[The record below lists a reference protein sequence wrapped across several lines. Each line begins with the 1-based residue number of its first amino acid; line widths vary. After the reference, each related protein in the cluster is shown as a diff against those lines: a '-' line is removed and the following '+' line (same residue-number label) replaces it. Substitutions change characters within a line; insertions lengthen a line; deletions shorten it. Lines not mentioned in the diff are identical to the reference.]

1 MVRRFEDGSAHDN
14 KMRVP
19 LHRVWIAGVSS
30 KEQKPGHRNS
40 HKMTIKVKPQISRRI
55 RQTAFFAFAAIVIP
69 GSGLASPLPGGSPQD
84 AAAGQSA
91 PAKPST
97 STPGNSTPDAKK
109 PDRSAAYYHF
119 GLAHMYEEMATN
131 YGRPEYATRAI
142 EEYKLA
148 LDADP
153 GSKYLNS
160 GLAELY
166 LRTGRVRDAVL
177 AAQEILKTEPN
188 NLEAHKLLGRVY
200 LQSLGNVQNGG
211 PSEKVLQLAIAEYTK
226 IVQLQSNDIES
237 RLLLGQLYTLAH
249 DTPHAEEQFKAAQH
263 IDPNSEDVV
272 LNLARLYSD
281 SGDMTHAIAVLN
293 AVPVDDRTAK
303 MDYALGMSY
312 DQLKENKSA
321 IDAYSKAFDMEPDNL
336 DAERGLAQALLND
349 GQLAPALKHFE
360 AISTAD
366 PQDAQTYL
374 RIAEIERRQGHY
386 EQALTTLKKAKAL
399 ASDSLEIGFN
409 EALIDDSL
417 GHYDEAAQALQLL
430 VKQTT
435 HADGQY
441 AEAEKN
447 NRSIFLDRLANIY
460 REQNKTE
467 QAVQSYQL
475 MVAMG
480 GEYAERGYQGQVDA
494 YRDAKE
500 YDKATQ
506 VAQQAALA
514 MPKDKSVQLMLA
526 GQLADT
532 SKSEDGIKLAKAQL
546 KGNAGDREVH
556 LALAQMYTRLR
567 RWKDASDEIDAA
579 DALSSK
585 ADGQASK
592 NQDDKI
598 YIYFLRGALAER
610 QKHYDSAEEEFRKI
624 LAIDPNNS
632 MTLNYLGYMLGDRGV
647 KLDDALAMVQKAVQL
662 DPQNGAYLDSLGWVY
677 FKMGQYALSEAN
689 LRKASERMG
698 QDPAVHDHLGELYEK
713 TGRLKMAAGQWEQ
726 SLQEYAKTVPADAEP
741 GDVNKVQK
749 KLDSARVKLAKE
761 ESAGA
766 SPKQ

>member
-1 MVRRFEDGSAHDN
+1 
-14 KMRVP
+14 
-19 LHRVWIAGVSS
+19 
-30 KEQKPGHRNS
+30 
-40 HKMTIKVKPQISRRI
+40 MTIKAKPQLSGIL
-55 RQTAFFAFAAIVIP
+55 RQTTLLP
-69 GSGLASPLPGGSPQD
+69 LALACASV
-84 AAAGQSA
+84 AMAQSA
-91 PAKPST
+91 PKPATTPVTTPAT
-97 STPGNSTPDAKK
+97 SKATQKAS
-109 PDRSAAYYHF
+109 RSEAYYHF
-119 GLAHMYEEMATN
+119 GLAHMYEEMATS

-148 LDADP
+148 LNADP
-153 GSKYLNS
+153 SSKYLNS

-177 AAQEILKTEPN
+177 AAQDILKTEPN

-226 IVQLQSNDIES
+226 IVELQSNDIES

-281 SGDMTHAIAVLN
+281 SGDTTHAIQVLN
-293 AVPVDDRTAK
+293 GVPADDRTPK

-312 DQLKENKSA
+312 DQLKDNKNA
-321 IDAYSKAFDMEPDNL
+321 IDAYSRAFDLEPDNL

-349 GQLAPALKHFE
+349 NQFVPALKHFE
-360 AISTAD
+360 AISAAD
-366 PQDAQTYL
+366 PQDAQTYI

-386 EQALTTLKKAKAL
+386 EQALVTLKKAKAL
-399 ASDSLEIGFN
+399 ASDLLEIGYN
-409 EALIDDSL
+409 EALTDDSL
-417 GHYDEAAQALQLL
+417 GRYDEAVQALQAL
-430 VKQTT
+430 VKQTN

-441 AEAEKN
+441 SEAEKN

-460 REQNKTE
+460 REQNKTD
-467 QAVQSYQL
+467 QAVQTYQL

-480 GEYAERGYQGQVDA
+480 GDFAERGYQGEVDA
-494 YRDAKE
+494 YRDAKQ

-514 MPKDKSVQLMLA
+514 MPKNKSVQLMLA
-526 GQLADT
+526 GQLADSGKT
-532 SKSEDGIKLAKAQL
+532 EEGIKLAKAQL
-546 KGNAGDREVH
+546 KGDTSDRDTDLV
-556 LALAQMYTRLR
+556 LAQIYTRLR
-567 RWKDASDEIDAA
+567 KWKEAGESIDAA
-579 DALSSK
+579 EAISSK
-585 ADGQASK
+585 
-592 NQDDKI
+592 QDDKI
-598 YIYFLRGALAER
+598 YIYFLRGALDER
-610 QKHYDSAEEEFRKI
+610 QKHFDSAEEQFRKI
-624 LAIDPNNS
+624 LALDSTNA

-647 KLDDALAMVQKAVQL
+647 KLEDALAMVQKAVQL

-677 FKMGQYALSEAN
+677 FKIGQYALAEAN
-689 LRKASERMG
+689 LRKASERMS
-698 QDPAVHDHLGELYEK
+698 QDPAVHDHLGELYER
-713 TGRLKMAAGQWEQ
+713 TGRLKLAASQWEQ
-726 SLQEYAKTVPADAEP
+726 SLQEYARTAPADAEP
-741 GDVNKVQK
+741 ADVSKVQK

>member
-1 MVRRFEDGSAHDN
+1 
-14 KMRVP
+14 
-19 LHRVWIAGVSS
+19 
-30 KEQKPGHRNS
+30 
-40 HKMTIKVKPQISRRI
+40 
-55 RQTAFFAFAAIVIP
+55 
-69 GSGLASPLPGGSPQD
+69 
-84 AAAGQSA
+84 
-91 PAKPST
+91 
-97 STPGNSTPDAKK
+97 
-109 PDRSAAYYHF
+109 
-119 GLAHMYEEMATN
+119 MYEDMATN

-153 GSKYLNS
+153 SSKYLNS

-177 AAQEILKTEPN
+177 AAQDILKTEPN

-211 PSEKVLQLAIAEYTK
+211 PSEKVLQLAIAEYSK

-281 SGDMTHAIAVLN
+281 SGDMTHAIQVLS
-293 AVPVDDRTAK
+293 AVPEDDRTPK

-312 DQLKENKSA
+312 DQLKDNKNA

-349 GQLAPALKHFE
+349 NQLGPALKHFD
-360 AISTAD
+360 AISAAD

-374 RIAEIERRQGHY
+374 RIAEIQRRQGHY

-417 GHYDEAAQALQLL
+417 GHYDEAAQTLQSL
-430 VKQTT
+430 VKQTS
-435 HADGQY
+435 HPDGQY
-441 AEAEKN
+441 SDAEKN
-447 NRSIFLDRLANIY
+447 NRSIFLDRLANVY
-460 REQNKTE
+460 REQEKTD
-467 QAVQSYQL
+467 QAVQTYQL

-494 YRDAKE
+494 YRDAKQ

-506 VAQQAALA
+506 VAQQAAQA

-532 SKSEDGIKLAKAQL
+532 NKPDEGIKLAKAQL
-546 KGNAGDREVH
+546 HGDPGDREVD
-556 LALAQMYTRLR
+556 LVLAQIYTRLR
-567 RWKDASDEIDAA
+567 RWKDAADQIDAA
-579 DALSSK
+579 EALSTK
-585 ADGQASK
+585 
-592 NQDDKI
+592 QDDKI
-598 YIYFLRGALAER
+598 YIYFLRGALDER
-610 QKHYDSAEEEFRKI
+610 QKHYDSAEEQFRKI

-647 KLDDALAMVQKAVQL
+647 KLDEALTMVQKAVQL

-677 FKMGQYALSEAN
+677 FKMGQYALAEAN
-689 LRKASERMG
+689 LRKATERMG
-698 QDPAVHDHLGELYEK
+698 NDPAVHDHLGELYEK

-726 SLQEYAKTVPADAEP
+726 SLQEYARTVPADAEP
-741 GDVNKVQK
+741 GDVSKVQK
-749 KLDSARVKLAKE
+749 KLDTARVKLAKE
-761 ESAGA
+761 ESTGA

>member
-1 MVRRFEDGSAHDN
+1 
-14 KMRVP
+14 
-19 LHRVWIAGVSS
+19 
-30 KEQKPGHRNS
+30 
-40 HKMTIKVKPQISRRI
+40 MTIKPQPSPKTRQATLFHVALACAAIITPASTLGQ
-55 RQTAFFAFAAIVIP
+55 QTAAPQNTPATP
-69 GSGLASPLPGGSPQD
+69 PSSPTTGTVQK
-84 AAAGQSA
+84 
-91 PAKPST
+91 PA
-97 STPGNSTPDAKK
+97 STPPASTQKP

-119 GLAHMYEEMATN
+119 GLAHMYEDMATN

-153 GSKYLNS
+153 SSKYLNS

-177 AAQEILKTEPN
+177 AAQDILKTDPN

-226 IVQLQSNDIES
+226 IVELQSNDIES

-249 DTPHAEEQFKAAQH
+249 DTPHAEEQFKAAER

-281 SGDMTHAIAVLN
+281 SGDTTHAIQVLS
-293 AVPVDDRTAK
+293 AVPEDDRTPK

-312 DQLKENKSA
+312 DQLKDNKNA

-349 GQLAPALKHFE
+349 NQLGPALKHFD

-417 GHYDEAAQALQLL
+417 GRYDEAAQTLQSL
-430 VKQTT
+430 VKQTS
-435 HADGQY
+435 HPDGQY
-441 AEAEKN
+441 SDAEKN
-447 NRSIFLDRLANIY
+447 NRSIFLDRLANVY
-460 REQNKTE
+460 REQEKTD
-467 QAVQSYQL
+467 QAVQTYQL

-494 YRDAKE
+494 YRDAKQ

-506 VAQQAALA
+506 VAQQAAQA

-532 SKSEDGIKLAKAQL
+532 NKPEEGIKLAKAQL
-546 KGNAGDREVH
+546 HGDPGDREVD
-556 LALAQMYTRLR
+556 LVLAQIYTRLR
-567 RWKDASDEIDAA
+567 RWKDAADQIDAA
-579 DALSSK
+579 EALSTK
-585 ADGQASK
+585 
-592 NQDDKI
+592 QDDKI
-598 YIYFLRGALAER
+598 YIYFLRGALDER
-610 QKHYDSAEEEFRKI
+610 QKHYDSAEEQFRKI

-647 KLDDALAMVQKAVQL
+647 KLDEALAMVQKAVQL

-677 FKMGQYALSEAN
+677 FKMGQYALAEAN
-689 LRKASERMG
+689 LRKATERMG
-698 QDPAVHDHLGELYEK
+698 NDPAVHDHLGELYEK
-713 TGRLKMAAGQWEQ
+713 TGRLKMAASQWEQ
-726 SLQEYAKTVPADAEP
+726 SLQEYSRTVPADAEP

-761 ESAGA
+761 ESTGA

>member
-1 MVRRFEDGSAHDN
+1 MTN
-14 KMRVP
+14 KP
-19 LHRVWIAGVSS
+19 QPSS
-30 KEQKPGHRNS
+30 K
-40 HKMTIKVKPQISRRI
+40 T
-55 RQTAFFAFAAIVIP
+55 RQATLFHVALACAAIATP
-69 GSGLASPLPGGSPQD
+69 ASALAAPQTGGSPQQN
-84 AAAGQSA
+84 AAPQSA
-91 PAKPST
+91 PAKPAGGGIIVIDRGALPK
-97 STPGNSTPDAKK
+97 TPPATTPKP

-153 GSKYLNS
+153 NSKYLNS

-177 AAQEILKTEPN
+177 AAQDILKTEPD
-188 NLEAHKLLGRVY
+188 NLDAHKLLGRVY

-226 IVQLQSNDIES
+226 IVQLQGNDIES

-249 DTPHAEEQFKAAQH
+249 DTPHAEEQFKAAQR
-263 IDPNSEDVV
+263 IDPSSEDVV

-281 SGDMTHAIAVLN
+281 SGDMAHAIQVLS
-293 AVPVDDRTAK
+293 AVPADDRTAK

-312 DQLKENKSA
+312 DQLKQNKNA

-336 DAERGLAQALLND
+336 DTERGLAQALLND
-349 GQLAPALKHFE
+349 NQLSPALKHFE

-366 PQDAQTYL
+366 PQDAQTYV

-399 ASDSLEIGFN
+399 ASDSVELGYN
-409 EALIDDSL
+409 EALTDDSL
-417 GHYDEAAQALQLL
+417 GHYDDAAQTLQSL
-430 VKQTT
+430 VKQST
-435 HADGQY
+435 HPDGQY
-441 AEAEKN
+441 SDGEKN
-447 NRSIFLDRLANIY
+447 NRSIFLDRLANVY
-460 REQNKTE
+460 KEQEKTDL
-467 QAVQSYQL
+467 AVQTYQL

-480 GEYAERGYQGQVDA
+480 GDYAERGYQGQVDA
-494 YRDAKE
+494 YRDAKQ

-514 MPKDKSVQLMLA
+514 MPKDKTIQLMLA
-526 GQLADT
+526 SQLAD
-532 SKSEDGIKLAKAQL
+532 SGKVEEGIKLAKAQL
-546 KGNAGDREVH
+546 HGDPGDRDVNQV
-556 LALAQMYTRLR
+556 LAQIYTRLR
-567 RWKDASDEIDAA
+567 RWKEAADEIDAA
-579 DALSSK
+579 DVLSTK
-585 ADGQASK
+585 
-592 NQDDKI
+592 QDEKI
-598 YIYFLRGALAER
+598 YIYFLRGDLDSR
-610 QKHYDSAEEEFRKI
+610 QKHYDSSEEQFRKI
-624 LAIDPNNS
+624 LAIDPDNA

-647 KLDDALAMVQKAVQL
+647 RLDDALAMVQKAVQEE
-662 DPQNGAYLDSLGWVY
+662 PQNGAYLDSLGWVY
-677 FKMGQYALSEAN
+677 FKMGQYALAEAN
-689 LRKASERMG
+689 LRKASDRMG
-698 QDPAVHDHLGELYEK
+698 SDPAVHDHLGELYEK
-713 TGRLKMAAGQWEQ
+713 TGRLKMAASQWEQ
-726 SLQEYAKTVPADAEP
+726 SLQEYARTVPADAEP

>member
-1 MVRRFEDGSAHDN
+1 
-14 KMRVP
+14 
-19 LHRVWIAGVSS
+19 
-30 KEQKPGHRNS
+30 
-40 HKMTIKVKPQISRRI
+40 MTIKVNQLLSSRI
-55 RQTAFFAFAAIVIP
+55 REATLPLALACAAFVTPGSALAQTAAPPVTP
-69 GSGLASPLPGGSPQD
+69 GDKPTKAASPAQK
-84 AAAGQSA
+84 A
-91 PAKPST
+91 
-97 STPGNSTPDAKK
+97 
-109 PDRSAAYYHF
+109 DRAAAYYHF
-119 GLAHMYEEMATN
+119 SLAHMYEDMATN

-188 NLEAHKLLGRVY
+188 NLDAHKLLGRVY

-211 PSEKVLQLAIAEYTK
+211 PSEKVLQLAIDEYTK

-281 SGDMTHAIAVLN
+281 SGDMTHAIQVLN
-293 AVPVDDRTAK
+293 AVPADDRTAK

-312 DQLKENKSA
+312 DQLKDNKSA

-349 GQLAPALKHFE
+349 NQLSAALKHFE
-360 AISTAD
+360 TISAAD

-374 RIAEIERRQGHY
+374 RIAEIERRQSHY
-386 EQALTTLKKAKAL
+386 EQAMTTLKKAKAL

-417 GHYDEAAQALQLL
+417 GRYDEATQSLQAL
-430 VKQTT
+430 VKQTN
-435 HADGQY
+435 HPDNQY
-441 AEAEKN
+441 SDAEKN
-447 NRSIFLDRLANIY
+447 NRSIFLDRLANVY
-460 REQNKTE
+460 REQNKTD
-467 QAVQSYQL
+467 QAVQTYQL

-480 GEYAERGYQGQVDA
+480 GEYAERGFQGEVDA
-494 YRDAKE
+494 YRDGKQ

-506 VAQQAALA
+506 VAQQAAVA

-532 SKSEDGIKLAKAQL
+532 NKAEEGIKLAKTQL
-546 KGNAGDREVH
+546 RGDASDREVN
-556 LALAQMYTRLR
+556 LVLAQIYTRLR
-567 RWKDASDEIDAA
+567 RWKEAAEQIDAA
-579 DALSSK
+579 EALSSK
-585 ADGQASK
+585 
-592 NQDDKI
+592 QDDKI
-598 YIYFLRGALAER
+598 YIYFLRGALDER
-610 QKHYDSAEEEFRKI
+610 QKHYDSAEEQFRKI
-624 LAIDPNNS
+624 LALDGNNS

-647 KLDDALAMVQKAVQL
+647 KLDEALSMVQKAVQL

-677 FKMGQYALSEAN
+677 FKMGQYALAEAN
-689 LRKASERMG
+689 LRKAVERMG
-698 QDPAVHDHLGELYEK
+698 TDPAVHDHLGELYEK
-713 TGRLKMAAGQWEQ
+713 TGRLKLAAAQWEQ

-741 GDVNKVQK
+741 ADVSKVQK

-761 ESAGA
+761 ESGA

>member
-1 MVRRFEDGSAHDN
+1 
-14 KMRVP
+14 
-19 LHRVWIAGVSS
+19 
-30 KEQKPGHRNS
+30 
-40 HKMTIKVKPQISRRI
+40 MTIKVKPQLSSKI
-55 RQTAFFAFAAIVIP
+55 REAYFFPVALACAAIVLP
-69 GSGLASPLPGGSPQD
+69 GSAQVSPLADGSPQQD
-84 AAAGQSA
+84 AAPQSA
-91 PAKPST
+91 PAVPPVITNMPQPVITKQLETKTAPV
-97 STPGNSTPDAKK
+97 PAKA
-109 PDRSAAYYHF
+109 PDRATAYYHF

-177 AAQEILKTEPN
+177 AAQEILKTEPD
-188 NLEAHKLLGRVY
+188 NLDAHKLLGRVY

-226 IVQLQSNDIES
+226 IVELQSNDIES
-237 RLLLGQLYTLAH
+237 RLLLGQLYTLSH
-249 DTPHAEEQFKAAQH
+249 DTPRAEEQFKAAQR
-263 IDPNSEDVV
+263 IDPGSEDVV

-281 SGDMTHAIAVLN
+281 SGDMTQALAVLS
-293 AVPVDDRTAK
+293 AVPADDRTAK
-303 MDYALGMSY
+303 MDYAMGMSY
-312 DQLKENKSA
+312 DQLKQNKNA
-321 IDAYSKAFDMEPDNL
+321 IDAYSKAFELEPDNL

-349 GQLAPALKHFE
+349 NQFSPALKHFE
-360 AISTAD
+360 AISAAD

-374 RIAEIERRQGHY
+374 HMAEIERREGHY

-417 GHYDEAAQALQLL
+417 GRYDEAAQTLQGL
-430 VKQTT
+430 VKQTN
-435 HADGQY
+435 HPDGQY
-441 AEAEKN
+441 ADAEKN
-447 NRSIFLDRLANIY
+447 NRSIFLDRLANVY
-460 REQNKTE
+460 REQDKTD
-467 QAVQSYQL
+467 QAVQAYQQ

-480 GEYAERGYQGQVDA
+480 DKYAESGYQGQVEA
-494 YRDAKE
+494 YRDAKQ
-500 YDKATQ
+500 YDKATL

-514 MPKDKSVQLMLA
+514 MPKDKVIQLMLA
-526 GQLADT
+526 GQLAD
-532 SKSEDGIKLAKAQL
+532 SGKPEEGIKLAKAQL
-546 KGNAGDREVH
+546 RGNPDDRDVN

-567 RWKDASDEIDAA
+567 RWKEAADEIDAA
-579 DALSSK
+579 DALSTK
-585 ADGQASK
+585 
-592 NQDDKI
+592 QDDKI
-598 YIYFLRGALAER
+598 YIDFLRGALNER

-624 LAIDPNNS
+624 LVIDANNG

-647 KLDDALAMVQKAVQL
+647 KLDEALAMVQKAVQL

-677 FKMGQYALSEAN
+677 FKMGQYALAEAN
-689 LRKASERMG
+689 LRKATERMAK
-698 QDPAVHDHLGELYEK
+698 DPAVHDHLGELYEK

-726 SLQEYAKTVPADAEP
+726 SLQEYARTTPADADP
-741 GDVNKVQK
+741 GDVSKVQK

-766 SPKQ
+766 RPKQ

>member
-1 MVRRFEDGSAHDN
+1 MSNQAKRQLCSPFPE
-14 KMRVP
+14 
-19 LHRVWIAGVSS
+19 I
-30 KEQKPGHRNS
+30 S
-40 HKMTIKVKPQISRRI
+40 HYRL
-55 RQTAFFAFAAIVIP
+55 ALACAALLLP
-69 GSGLASPLPGGSPQD
+69 GSGFGQ
-84 AAAGQSA
+84 AAAA
-91 PAKPST
+91 PAAPANVKAAPPAST
-97 STPGNSTPDAKK
+97 QK

-131 YGRPEYATRAI
+131 YGRPEYATRAV

-177 AAQEILKTEPN
+177 SAQEVLKTEPN

-200 LQSLGNVQNGG
+200 LQSLGNAQSGG

-226 IVQLQSNDIES
+226 IVELQSKDIES

-281 SGDMTHAIAVLN
+281 SGDMTHAIAVLS
-293 AVPVDDRTAK
+293 AVPEDDRTAK

-312 DQLKENKSA
+312 DQLKQNKNA
-321 IDAYSKAFDMEPDNL
+321 IGAYSKAFEMEPDNL

-349 GQLAPALKHFE
+349 TQLVPALKHFE
-360 AISTAD
+360 TISVAD

-386 EQALTTLKKAKAL
+386 EQALVTLKKAKTL

-417 GHYDEAAQALQLL
+417 GHYDEAAQSLQGL

-447 NRSIFLDRLANIY
+447 NRSIFLDRLANVY
-460 REQNKTE
+460 REQNKTDM
-467 QAVQSYQL
+467 AVQTYQL
-475 MVAMG
+475 MIAMG
-480 GEYAERGYQGQVDA
+480 GEYAEHGYQGQVDA
-494 YRDAKE
+494 YRDGKQ
-500 YDKATQ
+500 YDKATE
-506 VAQQAALA
+506 VAQQAATAL
-514 MPKDKSVQLMLA
+514 PKNKSVQLMLA

-532 SKSEDGIKLAKAQL
+532 GKADEGIKLAKAQL
-546 KGNAGDREVH
+546 KGNAEDRDVI
-556 LALAQMYTRLR
+556 LVLAQIYSRLR
-567 RWKDASDEIDAA
+567 RWKEATEQIDAA
-579 DALSSK
+579 EVLSTK
-585 ADGQASK
+585 P
-592 NQDDKI
+592 DDKI
-598 YIYFLRGALAER
+598 YIYFLRGAMDER
-610 QKHYDSAEEEFRKI
+610 QKRFDSAEEQFRKI
-624 LAIDPNNS
+624 LAIDPNNG
-632 MTLNYLGYMLGDRGV
+632 MTLNYLGYMQADRGV
-647 KLDDALAMVQKAVQL
+647 HLDEALTMVQKAVTL

-677 FKMGQYALSEAN
+677 FKMGQYALAEAN
-689 LRKASERMG
+689 LRKASERIST
-698 QDPAVHDHLGELYEK
+698 DPQVHDHLGELYEK
-713 TGRLKMAAGQWEQ
+713 TGRLKLATTQWQQ
-726 SLQEYAKTVPADAEP
+726 SLQEYARTIPADAEP
-741 GDVNKVQK
+741 ADVNKVQK
-749 KLDSARVKLAKE
+749 KLDTARVKLARE
-761 ESAGA
+761 ETAGA

>member
-1 MVRRFEDGSAHDN
+1 MRSHRHPSFRACATDCGSAKH
-14 KMRVP
+14 
-19 LHRVWIAGVSS
+19 AGDTTH
-30 KEQKPGHRNS
+30 ELG
-40 HKMTIKVKPQISRRI
+40 
-55 RQTAFFAFAAIVIP
+55 RQYEAGFHTA
-69 GSGLASPLPGGSPQD
+69 
-84 AAAGQSA
+84 
-91 PAKPST
+91 
-97 STPGNSTPDAKK
+97 GNARQK

-119 GLAHMYEEMATN
+119 GLAHMYEDMATN

-153 GSKYLNS
+153 SSKYLNS

-177 AAQEILKTEPN
+177 AAQDILKTEPN

-211 PSEKVLQLAIAEYTK
+211 PSEKVLQLAIAEYSK
-226 IVQLQSNDIES
+226 IVQLQGNDIES

-249 DTPHAEEQFKAAQH
+249 DTPHAEEQFKAAER

-281 SGDMTHAIAVLN
+281 SGDMTHAIQVLS
-293 AVPVDDRTAK
+293 AVPEDDRTAK

-312 DQLKENKSA
+312 DQLKDNKNA

-349 GQLAPALKHFE
+349 NQLGPALKHFE

-417 GHYDEAAQALQLL
+417 GHYDEAAQTLQSL
-430 VKQTT
+430 VKQTS
-435 HADGQY
+435 HPDGQY
-441 AEAEKN
+441 SDAEKN
-447 NRSIFLDRLANIY
+447 NRSIFLDRLANVY
-460 REQNKTE
+460 REQEKTD
-467 QAVQSYQL
+467 QAVQTYQL

-494 YRDAKE
+494 YRDAKQ

-532 SKSEDGIKLAKAQL
+532 NKPDEGIKLAKAQL
-546 KGNAGDREVH
+546 RGDPSDREVN
-556 LALAQMYTRLR
+556 LVLAQIYTRLR
-567 RWKDASDEIDAA
+567 RWKEAGDEIDAA
-579 DALSSK
+579 EALSTK
-585 ADGQASK
+585 
-592 NQDDKI
+592 QDDKI
-598 YIYFLRGALAER
+598 YIYFLRGALDER
-610 QKHYDSAEEEFRKI
+610 QKHYDSAEEQFRKI

-647 KLDDALAMVQKAVQL
+647 KLDDALTMVQKAVQL

-677 FKMGQYALSEAN
+677 FKMGQYALAEAN
-689 LRKASERMG
+689 LRKATERMG
-698 QDPAVHDHLGELYEK
+698 NDPAVHDHLGELYEK
-713 TGRLKMAAGQWEQ
+713 TGRLKMAARNG
-726 SLQEYAKTVPADAEP
+726 SRACRSMPAP
-741 GDVNKVQK
+741 CP
-749 KLDSARVKLAKE
+749 RMP
-761 ESAGA
+761 
-766 SPKQ
+766 SPAT

>member
-1 MVRRFEDGSAHDN
+1 
-14 KMRVP
+14 
-19 LHRVWIAGVSS
+19 
-30 KEQKPGHRNS
+30 
-40 HKMTIKVKPQISRRI
+40 MTIKPQPSPKTRQATLFHVALACAAIITPASTLAQ
-55 RQTAFFAFAAIVIP
+55 QTAA
-69 GSGLASPLPGGSPQD
+69 PQ
-84 AAAGQSA
+84 
-91 PAKPST
+91 
-97 STPGNSTPDAKK
+97 STPATPPASGTGQKPASTPPASTQKP

-119 GLAHMYEEMATN
+119 GLAHMYEDMATN

-153 GSKYLNS
+153 SSKYLNS

-177 AAQEILKTEPN
+177 AAQDILKTEPD
-188 NLEAHKLLGRVY
+188 NLDAHKLLGRVY

-211 PSEKVLQLAIAEYTK
+211 PSEKVLQLAIAEYSK
-226 IVQLQSNDIES
+226 IVQLQGNDIES

-249 DTPHAEEQFKAAQH
+249 DTPHAEEQFKAAEH

-281 SGDMTHAIAVLN
+281 SGDTTHAIQVLS
-293 AVPVDDRTAK
+293 AVPEDDRTPK

-312 DQLKENKSA
+312 DQLKDNKNA

-349 GQLAPALKHFE
+349 NQLGPSLKHFE

-417 GHYDEAAQALQLL
+417 GRYDEATQTLQSL
-430 VKQTT
+430 VKQTS
-435 HADGQY
+435 HPDGQY
-441 AEAEKN
+441 SDAEKN
-447 NRSIFLDRLANIY
+447 NRSIFLDRLANVY
-460 REQNKTE
+460 REQEKTD
-467 QAVQSYQL
+467 QAVQTYQL

-494 YRDAKE
+494 YRDAKQ

-506 VAQQAALA
+506 VAQQAAQA

-532 SKSEDGIKLAKAQL
+532 NKPDEGIKLAKAQL
-546 KGNAGDREVH
+546 HGDPGDREVD
-556 LALAQMYTRLR
+556 LVLAQIYTRLR
-567 RWKDASDEIDAA
+567 RWKDAADQIDAA
-579 DALSSK
+579 EALSTK
-585 ADGQASK
+585 
-592 NQDDKI
+592 QDDKI
-598 YIYFLRGALAER
+598 YIYFLRGALDER
-610 QKHYDSAEEEFRKI
+610 QKHYDSAEEQFRKI

-647 KLDDALAMVQKAVQL
+647 KLDEALTMVQKAVQL

-677 FKMGQYALSEAN
+677 FKMGQYALAEAN
-689 LRKASERMG
+689 LRKATDRMG
-698 QDPAVHDHLGELYEK
+698 NDPAVHDHLGELYEK
-713 TGRLKMAAGQWEQ
+713 TGRLKMAASQWEQ
-726 SLQEYAKTVPADAEP
+726 SLQEYARTVPADAEP
-741 GDVNKVQK
+741 GDVSKVQK

-761 ESAGA
+761 ESTGA

>member
-1 MVRRFEDGSAHDN
+1 
-14 KMRVP
+14 
-19 LHRVWIAGVSS
+19 
-30 KEQKPGHRNS
+30 
-40 HKMTIKVKPQISRRI
+40 MTIKVKPQISRRI
-55 RQTAFFAFAAIVIP
+55 RQTAFFACATIVIP
-69 GSGLASPLPGGSPQD
+69 GSGLASPLQASSPQQPPAASSTPAKAD
-84 AAAGQSA
+84 PAGTPAAAQKA
-91 PAKPST
+91 
-97 STPGNSTPDAKK
+97 
-109 PDRSAAYYHF
+109 DRSAAYYHF
-119 GLAHMYEEMATN
+119 GLAHMYEDMATN

-148 LDADP
+148 LAADP
-153 GSKYLNS
+153 DSKYLNS

-281 SGDMTHAIAVLN
+281 SGDMTHAIAVLS
-293 AVPVDDRTAK
+293 AVPADDRTAK

-312 DQLKENKSA
+312 DQLKQNKNA
-321 IDAYSKAFDMEPDNL
+321 IDAYGKAFDMEPDNL

-349 GQLAPALKHFE
+349 NQLSPALKHFE

-435 HADGQY
+435 HPDGQY
-441 AEAEKN
+441 ADAEKN
-447 NRSIFLDRLANIY
+447 NRSIFLDRLALIY

-467 QAVQSYQL
+467 PAVQTYQL

-494 YRDAKE
+494 YRDAKQ

-506 VAQQAALA
+506 VAEQAAQA
-514 MPKDKSVQLMLA
+514 MPKDKTIQLMLA

-532 SKSEDGIKLAKAQL
+532 SKAEEGIKLAKAQL

-567 RWKDASDEIDAA
+567 RWKEATDEIDAA

-585 ADGQASK
+585 PDGKMEVLGASGPVAVNADE
-592 NQDDKI
+592 KI

-624 LAIDPNNS
+624 LAIDSNNS

-647 KLDDALAMVQKAVQL
+647 KLDDALSMVQKAVQL
-662 DPQNGAYLDSLGWVY
+662 EPQNGAYLDSLGWVY
-677 FKMGQYALSEAN
+677 FKMGQYALAEAN
-689 LRKASERMG
+689 LRKASERIG
-698 QDPAVHDHLGELYEK
+698 QDPQVHDHLGELFEK

-726 SLQEYAKTVPADAEP
+726 SLQEYARTVPADAEP

-749 KLDSARVKLAKE
+749 KLDTARVKLAKE
-761 ESAGA
+761 ESGA
-766 SPKQ
+766 SPKR

>member
-1 MVRRFEDGSAHDN
+1 
-14 KMRVP
+14 
-19 LHRVWIAGVSS
+19 
-30 KEQKPGHRNS
+30 
-40 HKMTIKVKPQISRRI
+40 
-55 RQTAFFAFAAIVIP
+55 
-69 GSGLASPLPGGSPQD
+69 
-84 AAAGQSA
+84 
-91 PAKPST
+91 
-97 STPGNSTPDAKK
+97 
-109 PDRSAAYYHF
+109 
-119 GLAHMYEEMATN
+119 MYEDMATN

-153 GSKYLNS
+153 NSKYLNS

-177 AAQEILKTEPN
+177 AAQDILKTEPN

-249 DTPHAEEQFKAAQH
+249 DTPHAEEQFKAAQR

-281 SGDMTHAIAVLN
+281 SGDMTHAIQVLN
-293 AVPVDDRTAK
+293 AVPADDRTAK

-312 DQLKENKSA
+312 DQLKENKNA

-349 GQLAPALKHFE
+349 NQLSPALKHFE
-360 AISTAD
+360 AISAAD

-417 GHYDEAAQALQLL
+417 GHYDEAAQTLQGL
-430 VKQTT
+430 VKQTS
-435 HADGQY
+435 HPDGQY
-441 AEAEKN
+441 SDAEKN
-447 NRSIFLDRLANIY
+447 NRSIFLDRLANVY
-460 REQNKTE
+460 REQEKTDL
-467 QAVQSYQL
+467 AVQTYQL

-494 YRDAKE
+494 YRDAKQ

-532 SKSEDGIKLAKAQL
+532 GKAEEGIKLAKAQL
-546 KGNAGDREVH
+546 RGDPGDREVD
-556 LALAQMYTRLR
+556 LALAQIYTRLR
-567 RWKDASDEIDAA
+567 RWKEAGDEIDAA
-579 DALSSK
+579 EALSTK
-585 ADGQASK
+585 
-592 NQDDKI
+592 QDDKI
-598 YIYFLRGALAER
+598 YIYFLRGALDER
-610 QKHYDSAEEEFRKI
+610 QKHYDSAEEQFRKI
-624 LAIDPNNS
+624 LAIDP
-632 MTLNYLGYMLGDRGV
+632 
-647 KLDDALAMVQKAVQL
+647 QQQH
-662 DPQNGAYLDSLGWVY
+662 DPQLPGLHAGGSR
-677 FKMGQYALSEAN
+677 GQ
-689 LRKASERMG
+689 
-698 QDPAVHDHLGELYEK
+698 
-713 TGRLKMAAGQWEQ
+713 AG
-726 SLQEYAKTVPADAEP
+726 
-741 GDVNKVQK
+741 
-749 KLDSARVKLAKE
+749 
-761 ESAGA
+761 
-766 SPKQ
+766 

>member
-1 MVRRFEDGSAHDN
+1 MTN
-14 KMRVP
+14 KAKSQLSVILRQSTLLP
-19 LHRVWIAGVSS
+19 LALACVSS
-30 KEQKPGHRNS
+30 A
-40 HKMTIKVKPQISRRI
+40 V
-55 RQTAFFAFAAIVIP
+55 A
-69 GSGLASPLPGGSPQD
+69 QD
-84 AAAGQSA
+84 APATPAAPPSSA
-91 PAKPST
+91 ATPA
-97 STPGNSTPDAKK
+97 NSTTQK

-119 GLAHMYEEMATN
+119 GLAHMYEDMATN

-148 LDADP
+148 LNADP

-177 AAQEILKTEPN
+177 AAQDILKAEPN
-188 NLEAHKLLGRVY
+188 NLDAHKLLGRVY

-226 IVQLQSNDIES
+226 IVELQKDDIES

-249 DTPHAEEQFKAAQH
+249 DTPHAEEQFRAAQK

-281 SGDMTHAIAVLN
+281 SGDTAHAIQVLN
-293 AVPVDDRTAK
+293 AVPEDDRTPK

-312 DQLKENKSA
+312 DQLKDNKNA
-321 IDAYSKAFDMEPDNL
+321 IDAYQKAFDMEPDNL

-349 GQLAPALKHFE
+349 NQFGPALKHFE
-360 AISTAD
+360 AISAAD
-366 PQDAQTYL
+366 PQDAQTYVRL
-374 RIAEIERRQGHY
+374 AEIQRRQGHY
-386 EQALTTLKKAKAL
+386 EQALATLKKAKAL
-399 ASDSLEIGFN
+399 ASDNLEIGFN

-417 GHYDEAAQALQLL
+417 GRYDDAVQALQAL
-430 VKQTT
+430 VKQST

-441 AEAEKN
+441 SDAEKN

-467 QAVQSYQL
+467 PAVQTYQL

-480 GEYAERGYQGQVDA
+480 GDYAERGYQGQVDA

-506 VAQQAALA
+506 VAQQAAQAL
-514 MPKDKSVQLMLA
+514 PKDKSIQLMLA
-526 GQLADT
+526 GQLGD
-532 SKSEDGIKLAKAQL
+532 SNKPEEGIKLAKAQL
-546 KGNAGDREVH
+546 KGDASDREANLV
-556 LALAQMYTRLR
+556 LAQIYTRLR
-567 RWKDASDEIDAA
+567 KWKEAGEQIDAA
-579 DALSSK
+579 EALATK
-585 ADGQASK
+585 
-592 NQDDKI
+592 QDDKI
-598 YIYFLRGALAER
+598 YIYFLRGALDER
-610 QKHYDSAEEEFRKI
+610 QKHYDSAEEQFRKI
-624 LAIDPNNS
+624 LAIDSTNA

-647 KLDDALAMVQKAVQL
+647 KLDEALAMVQKAVQL

-677 FKMGQYALSEAN
+677 FKMGQYALAEAN
-689 LRKASERMG
+689 LRKASERIST
-698 QDPAVHDHLGELYEK
+698 DPAVHDHLGELYEK
-713 TGRLKMAAGQWEQ
+713 TGRLKMAATQWEQ
-726 SLQEYAKTVPADAEP
+726 SLQEYARTTPADAEP
-741 GDVNKVQK
+741 SDVNKVQK

-761 ESAGA
+761 ESSGA

>member
-1 MVRRFEDGSAHDN
+1 
-14 KMRVP
+14 
-19 LHRVWIAGVSS
+19 
-30 KEQKPGHRNS
+30 
-40 HKMTIKVKPQISRRI
+40 MTIKPQPSSKTH
-55 RQTAFFAFAAIVIP
+55 QATLFHVALACAAIVTP
-69 GSGLASPLPGGSPQD
+69 ASAMAQQTAAPQNTP
-84 AAAGQSA
+84 ATPPAA
-91 PAKPST
+91 PAGST
-97 STPGNSTPDAKK
+97 VHVFTPPATTQK
-109 PDRSAAYYHF
+109 PDRAAAYYHF
-119 GLAHMYEEMATN
+119 GLAHMYEDMATN

-153 GSKYLNS
+153 NSKYLNS

-177 AAQEILKTEPN
+177 AAQDILKTEPN

-211 PSEKVLQLAIAEYTK
+211 PSEKVLQLAIAEYSK

-281 SGDMTHAIAVLN
+281 SGDMTHAIQVLS
-293 AVPVDDRTAK
+293 AVPEDDRTPK
-303 MDYALGMSY
+303 IDYALGASY
-312 DQLKENKSA
+312 DQLKDNKNA

-349 GQLAPALKHFE
+349 NQLGPALKHFD
-360 AISTAD
+360 AISAAD

-374 RIAEIERRQGHY
+374 RIAEIQRRQGHY

-417 GHYDEAAQALQLL
+417 GHYDEGAQTLQNL
-430 VKQTT
+430 VKQTS
-435 HADGQY
+435 HPDGQY
-441 AEAEKN
+441 SEAEKN
-447 NRSIFLDRLANIY
+447 NRSIFLDRLANVY
-460 REQNKTE
+460 REQEKTD
-467 QAVQSYQL
+467 QAVQTYQL

-494 YRDAKE
+494 YRDAKQ

-506 VAQQAALA
+506 VAQQAAQA

-532 SKSEDGIKLAKAQL
+532 NKPDEGIKLAKAQL
-546 KGNAGDREVH
+546 HGDPGDRETDLV
-556 LALAQMYTRLR
+556 LAQIYTRLR
-567 RWKDASDEIDAA
+567 RWKEAGDEIDAA
-579 DALSSK
+579 EALSTK
-585 ADGQASK
+585 
-592 NQDDKI
+592 QDDKI

-610 QKHYDSAEEEFRKI
+610 QKHYDSAEEQFRKI
-624 LAIDPNNS
+624 LALDPNNS

-647 KLDDALAMVQKAVQL
+647 KLDEALTMVQKAVQL

-677 FKMGQYALSEAN
+677 FKMGQYALAEAN
-689 LRKASERMG
+689 LRKATERMG
-698 QDPAVHDHLGELYEK
+698 NDPAVHDHLGELYEK

-726 SLQEYAKTVPADAEP
+726 SLQEYARTVPADAEP

-761 ESAGA
+761 ESTGA

>member
-1 MVRRFEDGSAHDN
+1 
-14 KMRVP
+14 
-19 LHRVWIAGVSS
+19 
-30 KEQKPGHRNS
+30 
-40 HKMTIKVKPQISRRI
+40 
-55 RQTAFFAFAAIVIP
+55 
-69 GSGLASPLPGGSPQD
+69 
-84 AAAGQSA
+84 
-91 PAKPST
+91 
-97 STPGNSTPDAKK
+97 
-109 PDRSAAYYHF
+109 
-119 GLAHMYEEMATN
+119 MYEDMATN

-148 LDADP
+148 LNADP
-153 GSKYLNS
+153 SSKYLNS

-177 AAQEILKTEPN
+177 AAQDILKTEPN
-188 NLEAHKLLGRVY
+188 NLDAHKLLGRVY
-200 LQSLGNVQNGG
+200 LQSLGNVQQGG

-226 IVQLQSNDIES
+226 IVELQSNDIES

-249 DTPHAEEQFKAAQH
+249 DTPHAEEQFKAAQK
-263 IDPNSEDVV
+263 IDPSSEDVV

-281 SGDMTHAIAVLN
+281 SGDTTHAIQVLN
-293 AVPVDDRTAK
+293 AVPADDRTPK

-312 DQLKENKSA
+312 DQLKDNKNA

-349 GQLAPALKHFE
+349 NQFVPALKHFE
-360 AISTAD
+360 AISAAD
-366 PQDAQTYL
+366 PQDAQTYV
-374 RIAEIERRQGHY
+374 RIAEIQRRQGHY
-386 EQALTTLKKAKAL
+386 EQALTTLKKAKGL

-417 GHYDEAAQALQLL
+417 GRYDDAVQSLQAL
-430 VKQTT
+430 VKQST

-441 AEAEKN
+441 SDAEKN

-467 QAVQSYQL
+467 LAVQTYQL

-480 GEYAERGYQGQVDA
+480 GDYAERGYQGQVDA
-494 YRDAKE
+494 YRDAKQ

-506 VAQQAALA
+506 VAQQAAQA
-514 MPKDKSVQLMLA
+514 MPKDKAIQLMLA
-526 GQLADT
+526 GQLAD
-532 SKSEDGIKLAKAQL
+532 SNKPEEGIKLAKAQL
-546 KGNAGDREVH
+546 KGDASDREADLV
-556 LALAQMYTRLR
+556 LAQIYTRLR
-567 RWKDASDEIDAA
+567 KWKEAGEQIDAA
-579 DALSSK
+579 EAISTK
-585 ADGQASK
+585 
-592 NQDDKI
+592 QDDKI
-598 YIYFLRGALAER
+598 YIYFLRGALDER
-610 QKHYDSAEEEFRKI
+610 QKHFDSAEEQFRKI
-624 LAIDPNNS
+624 LSIDSTNA

-677 FKMGQYALSEAN
+677 FKMGQYALAEAN
-689 LRKASERMG
+689 LRKASERIST
-698 QDPAVHDHLGELYEK
+698 DPAVHDHLGELYEK
-713 TGRLKMAAGQWEQ
+713 TGRLKMAAAQWEQ
-726 SLQEYAKTVPADAEP
+726 SLQEYSRTTTADAEP
-741 GDVNKVQK
+741 SDVNKVQK

>member
-1 MVRRFEDGSAHDN
+1 
-14 KMRVP
+14 
-19 LHRVWIAGVSS
+19 
-30 KEQKPGHRNS
+30 
-40 HKMTIKVKPQISRRI
+40 MTIKVKPQISRRI
-55 RQTAFFAFAAIVIP
+55 RETAFFACAAIVIP
-69 GSGLASPLPGGSPQD
+69 GSGLASPPQSASPQQPVAPPSVPAKASPTD
-84 AAAGQSA
+84 AATAAQ
-91 PAKPST
+91 
-97 STPGNSTPDAKK
+97 K
-109 PDRSAAYYHF
+109 PDRSSAYYHF
-119 GLAHMYEEMATN
+119 GLAHMYEDMATN

-148 LDADP
+148 LAADP
-153 GSKYLNS
+153 DSKYLNS

-211 PSEKVLQLAIAEYTK
+211 PSEKVLQLAIAEYSK
-226 IVQLQSNDIES
+226 IVELQSNDIES

-263 IDPNSEDVV
+263 IDPSSEDVV

-281 SGDMTHAIAVLN
+281 SGDMTHAITVLN
-293 AVPVDDRTAK
+293 AVPADDRTPK

-312 DQLKENKSA
+312 DQLKDNKKA

-349 GQLAPALKHFE
+349 NQLSPALKHFD

-430 VKQTT
+430 VKQTN
-435 HADGQY
+435 HPDGQY

-467 QAVQSYQL
+467 QAVQTYQL
-475 MVAMG
+475 MIAMG
-480 GEYAERGYQGQVDA
+480 GDYAERGYQGQVDA
-494 YRDAKE
+494 YRDAKQYE
-500 YDKATQ
+500 KATQ

-546 KGNAGDREVH
+546 RGNSGDREVN
-556 LALAQMYTRLR
+556 LALAQIYTRLR
-567 RWKDASDEIDAA
+567 RWKEAADEIDAA
-579 DALSSK
+579 DAFSTK
-585 ADGQASK
+585 P
-592 NQDDKI
+592 DDKI
-598 YIYFLRGALAER
+598 YIYFLRGALDER
-610 QKHYDSAEEEFRKI
+610 QKHFDLAEEQFRKI

-647 KLDDALAMVQKAVQL
+647 KLDEALAMVQKAVQL

-677 FKMGQYALSEAN
+677 FKMGQYALAEAN

-698 QDPAVHDHLGELYEK
+698 NDPAVHDHLGELYEK
-713 TGRLKMAAGQWEQ
+713 TGRLKMAASQWEQ
-726 SLQEYAKTVPADAEP
+726 SLQEYARTTPADAEP
-741 GDVNKVQK
+741 NDVSKVQK

>member
-1 MVRRFEDGSAHDN
+1 
-14 KMRVP
+14 
-19 LHRVWIAGVSS
+19 
-30 KEQKPGHRNS
+30 
-40 HKMTIKVKPQISRRI
+40 MTIKPQPSSKT
-55 RQTAFFAFAAIVIP
+55 RQSTLFHVALACAAIVTP
-69 GSGLASPLPGGSPQD
+69 ASALAQQTAAPQSKPATPPASSAGSTVQKPVATP
-84 AAAGQSA
+84 
-91 PAKPST
+91 PAT
-97 STPGNSTPDAKK
+97 TQK

-119 GLAHMYEEMATN
+119 GLAHMYEDMATN

-153 GSKYLNS
+153 SSKYLNS

-177 AAQEILKTEPN
+177 AAQDILKTEPD
-188 NLEAHKLLGRVY
+188 NLDAHKLLGRVY

-211 PSEKVLQLAIAEYTK
+211 PSEKVLQLAIAEYSK
-226 IVQLQSNDIES
+226 IVQLQGNDIES

-281 SGDMTHAIAVLN
+281 SGDMTHAIQVLS
-293 AVPVDDRTAK
+293 AVPEDDRTAK

-312 DQLKENKSA
+312 DQLKDNKNA

-349 GQLAPALKHFE
+349 NQLGPALKHFD

-417 GHYDEAAQALQLL
+417 GRYDEATQTLQSL
-430 VKQTT
+430 VKQTS
-435 HADGQY
+435 HPDGQY
-441 AEAEKN
+441 SDAEKN
-447 NRSIFLDRLANIY
+447 NRSIFLDRLANVY
-460 REQNKTE
+460 REQEKTDL
-467 QAVQSYQL
+467 AVQTYQL

-494 YRDAKE
+494 YRDAKQ

-532 SKSEDGIKLAKAQL
+532 NKPDEGIKLAKAQL
-546 KGNAGDREVH
+546 RGDPGDREVD
-556 LALAQMYTRLR
+556 LVLAQIYTRLR
-567 RWKDASDEIDAA
+567 RWKEAGDEIDAA
-579 DALSSK
+579 EALSTK
-585 ADGQASK
+585 
-592 NQDDKI
+592 QDDKI
-598 YIYFLRGALAER
+598 YIYFLRGALDER
-610 QKHYDSAEEEFRKI
+610 QKHYDSAEEQFRKI

-647 KLDDALAMVQKAVQL
+647 KLDEALTMVQKAVQL

-677 FKMGQYALSEAN
+677 FKMGQYALAEAN
-689 LRKASERMG
+689 LRKATERMG
-698 QDPAVHDHLGELYEK
+698 NDPAVHDHLGELYEK
-713 TGRLKMAAGQWEQ
+713 TGRLKMAASQWEQ
-726 SLQEYAKTVPADAEP
+726 SLQEYARTVPADAEP
-741 GDVNKVQK
+741 GDVSKVQK

>member
-1 MVRRFEDGSAHDN
+1 
-14 KMRVP
+14 
-19 LHRVWIAGVSS
+19 
-30 KEQKPGHRNS
+30 
-40 HKMTIKVKPQISRRI
+40 MTIKPQPSSKT
-55 RQTAFFAFAAIVIP
+55 RQATLFHVALACAAIVTP
-69 GSGLASPLPGGSPQD
+69 ASALAQQTAAPQSTP
-84 AAAGQSA
+84 ATPPANAAGST
-91 PAKPST
+91 KPV
-97 STPGNSTPDAKK
+97 STPPATTQK

-119 GLAHMYEEMATN
+119 GLAHMYEDMATN

-153 GSKYLNS
+153 SSKYLNS

-177 AAQEILKTEPN
+177 AAQDILKTEPD
-188 NLEAHKLLGRVY
+188 NLDAHKLLGRVY

-211 PSEKVLQLAIAEYTK
+211 PSEKVLQLAIAEYSK
-226 IVQLQSNDIES
+226 IVQLQGNDIES

-281 SGDMTHAIAVLN
+281 SGDMTHAIQVLS
-293 AVPVDDRTAK
+293 AVPEDDRTAK

-312 DQLKENKSA
+312 DQLKDNKNA

-349 GQLAPALKHFE
+349 NQLGPALKHFD

-417 GHYDEAAQALQLL
+417 GHYDEAAQTLQGL
-430 VKQTT
+430 VKQTS
-435 HADGQY
+435 HPDGQY
-441 AEAEKN
+441 SDAEKN
-447 NRSIFLDRLANIY
+447 NRSIFLDRLANVY
-460 REQNKTE
+460 REQEKTDL
-467 QAVQSYQL
+467 AVQTYQL

-494 YRDAKE
+494 YRDAKQ

-532 SKSEDGIKLAKAQL
+532 NKPDEGIKLAKAQL
-546 KGNAGDREVH
+546 RGDPGDREVD
-556 LALAQMYTRLR
+556 LVLAQIYTRLR
-567 RWKDASDEIDAA
+567 RWKEAGDEIDAA
-579 DALSSK
+579 EALSTK
-585 ADGQASK
+585 
-592 NQDDKI
+592 QDDKI
-598 YIYFLRGALAER
+598 YIYFLRGALDER
-610 QKHYDSAEEEFRKI
+610 QKHYDSAEEQFRKI

-647 KLDDALAMVQKAVQL
+647 KLDEALTMVQKAVQL

-677 FKMGQYALSEAN
+677 FKMGQYALAEAN
-689 LRKASERMG
+689 LRKATERMG
-698 QDPAVHDHLGELYEK
+698 NDPAVHDHLGELYEK
-713 TGRLKMAAGQWEQ
+713 TGRLKMAASQWEQ
-726 SLQEYAKTVPADAEP
+726 SLQEYARTVPADAEP
-741 GDVNKVQK
+741 GDVSKVQK

>member
-1 MVRRFEDGSAHDN
+1 
-14 KMRVP
+14 
-19 LHRVWIAGVSS
+19 
-30 KEQKPGHRNS
+30 
-40 HKMTIKVKPQISRRI
+40 MTIKVKPQISRRI
-55 RQTAFFAFAAIVIP
+55 RETAFFACAAIVIP
-69 GSGLASPLPGGSPQD
+69 GTGLASPPQSASPQKPV
-84 AAAGQSA
+84 APPST
-91 PAKPST
+91 PAKASPSGPVT
-97 STPGNSTPDAKK
+97 AAPQ
-109 PDRSAAYYHF
+109 PDRSSAYYHF
-119 GLAHMYEEMATN
+119 GLAHMYEDMATN

-148 LDADP
+148 LAADP
-153 GSKYLNS
+153 NSKYLNN

-281 SGDMTHAIAVLN
+281 SGDMTHAIAVLS
-293 AVPVDDRTAK
+293 AVPEDDRTAK

-312 DQLKENKSA
+312 DQLKQNKKA
-321 IDAYSKAFDMEPDNL
+321 IDAYGKAFDMEPDNL

-349 GQLAPALKHFE
+349 NQLSPALKHFE

-435 HADGQY
+435 HPDGQY
-441 AEAEKN
+441 ADAEKN
-447 NRSIFLDRLANIY
+447 NRSIFLDRLALIY

-467 QAVQSYQL
+467 PAVQTYQL

-494 YRDAKE
+494 YRDAKQ

-506 VAQQAALA
+506 VAEQAAQA
-514 MPKDKSVQLMLA
+514 MPKDKTIQLMLA

-532 SKSEDGIKLAKAQL
+532 TRAEEGIKLAKAQL
-546 KGNAGDREVH
+546 KGNSGDREVH

-567 RWKDASDEIDAA
+567 RWKEASDEIDAA
-579 DALSSK
+579 EALSSK
-585 ADGQASK
+585 SGGQKEVLGAPGPVAVSA
-592 NQDDKI
+592 DDKI

-624 LAIDPNNS
+624 LAIDSNNS

-662 DPQNGAYLDSLGWVY
+662 EPQNGAYLDSLGWVY
-677 FKMGQYALSEAN
+677 FKMGQYALAEAN
-689 LRKASERMG
+689 LRKASERIG
-698 QDPAVHDHLGELYEK
+698 RDPQVHDHLGELFEK

-726 SLQEYAKTVPADAEP
+726 SLQEYARTVPADAEP
-741 GDVNKVQK
+741 GDVSKVQK

-761 ESAGA
+761 ESGA
-766 SPKQ
+766 SPKR